1 MAKRD
6 VKRDV
11 MQEIT
16 PSMYLACLF
25 VESTVLTSTTK
36 SKTSKSVELVANQ
49 VGVISVYGF
58 TTSCPQDNTVEIKH
72 VQLSV

>member
-1 MAKRD
+1 MIEIAKM
-6 VKRDV
+6 DV

-16 PSMYLACLF
+16 LVCPWHVC
-25 VESTVLTSTTK
+25 TTK
-36 SKTSKSVELVANQ
+36 SKTKMSKSVELVANQ